1 MRNTAKDPT
10 WMDWLGALTFKLV
23 LQEGHVTNMT
33 WKRDTEVDC
42 DGTGNAHKL
51 NMHTSYSQKNDKKLD
66 S

>member
-1 MRNTAKDPT
+1 
-10 WMDWLGALTFKLV
+10 
-23 LQEGHVTNMT
+23 MT

-66 S
+66 SWDPSHHDEKDEGERE